1 MNSSPV
7 DPKKVLLIW
16 DRIGEYHAARFR
28 AMETVYGRGNVLIAN
43 LGGADRLY
51 QWENPLAGEETFFTL
66 SSKPVEEPDA
76 PNRLRNFKELVKS
89 KGVRTVGIAG
99 YGRTEY
105 RQMLHW
111 CKWNGIRVILF
122 AESWYPGKLDFLKGI
137 YLRFLCH
144 GFLVSG
150 KQAAI
155 HFSENLMLPRNR
167 IRTPYSVVDN
177 RHFASVEPALDSRK
191 ILCVARFSPEKNLE
205 KLLLAFGMSGIGK
218 KGWTLELVGAG
229 PLETA
234 LKNKSPEG
242 IQFRSWV
249 GYDELPALYQSGA
262 ALILPSIFEPWGLV
276 VNEAMASRLPV
287 AVSEECGCAPDLVP
301 DPSFRFPAAD
311 LNKMAAVLEMLASM
325 EASKRKETGEQN
337 RRHVA
342 AFSPEAW
349 AEAFL
354 SFTLSA

>member
-1 MNSSPV
+1 MNRSAV
-7 DPKKVLLIW
+7 DQEKILLIW

-28 AMETVYGRGNVLIAN
+28 AMETIYGKGNVLIAN

-51 QWENPLAGEETFFTL
+51 QWENPLAGDETFFNL

-76 PNRLRNFKELVKS
+76 ANRLRNFKELVKS

-111 CKWNGIRVILF
+111 CKWKGIRVILF
-122 AESWYPGKLDFLKGI
+122 AESWYPGKLDFLKGL

-150 KQAAI
+150 KRAAI
-155 HFSENLMLPRNR
+155 HFNKNLMLPRNS

-177 RHFASVEPALDSRK
+177 RHFASVEPASDSKK
-191 ILCVARFSPEKNLE
+191 IVCVARFSPEKNLDS
-205 KLLLAFGMSGIGK
+205 LLHAFEISGIAQN
-218 KGWTLELVGAG
+218 GWTLELVGAG

-234 LKNKSPEG
+234 LKNKG
-242 IQFRSWV
+242 IGGVLFRSWV
-249 GYDELPALYQSGA
+249 SYDQLPALYQSGA
-262 ALILPSIFEPWGLV
+262 ALILPSTFEPWGLV
-276 VNEAMASRLPV
+276 VNEAMASGLPV

-311 LNKMAAVLEMLASM
+311 LNKMAAVLELLASM
-325 EASKRKETGEQN
+325 EASKRNETGEQN